1 MGLVRTTVLTGLLGT
16 STAAAYLAA
25 RNPVISPLAAADPV
39 WSSSVY
45 KRQNPSRNPTTQ
57 DICIKRLPLS
67 KIKPELLKKDGD
79 LALEFCRG
87 VWGGLGYTV
96 QRKYLEYKYRG
107 PETAD
112 QLWDPEQLKTS
123 TYDKGTQ
130 ITDHFEVLEK
140 TNTSITVR
148 AGDTPRTKGPRPS
161 DGLFVISATV
171 DKAHEEV
178 ELSVKSVFFSSE
190 GKVAGNKGPM
200 PPWIEELHQWYSR
213 VLNETGSWN
222 LLK

>member
-1 MGLVRTTVLTGLLGT
+1 MGLVRTTVFTGLLGT

-45 KRQNPSRNPTTQ
+45 KKQNPARNPATQ
-57 DICIKRLPLS
+57 DICIKRVPIS

-87 VWGGLGYTV
+87 LWGGWGYTI

-107 PETAD
+107 PETAS
-112 QLWDPEQLKTS
+112 QLWDPEELQTS
-123 TYDKGTQ
+123 NYDKGTQ

-140 TNTSITVR
+140 TPTSITVR
-148 AGDTPRTKGPRPS
+148 AGDTPRTRGPRAS
-161 DGLFVISATV
+161 DGLYIISATV
-171 DKAHEEV
+171 DKPNELV

-190 GKVAGNKGPM
+190 GKVEGKKGPM
-200 PPWIEELHQWYSR
+200 PPWIDELHQWYSR
-213 VLNETGSWN
+213 VLNETASWR